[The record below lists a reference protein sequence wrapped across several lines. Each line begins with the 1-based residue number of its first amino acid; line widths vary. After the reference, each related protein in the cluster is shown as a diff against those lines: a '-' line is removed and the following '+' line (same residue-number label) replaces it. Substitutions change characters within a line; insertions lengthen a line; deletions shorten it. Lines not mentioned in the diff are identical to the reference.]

1 MMLTLLLL
9 AAGDAP
15 APVNSAVAVL
25 AVLRPLAAQREE
37 DLSQVGVVR
46 SRERG
51 RDIVAS
57 SAASLRRRARAL
69 KDELRTGAQGRIQ
82 VIFMDDTEL
91 TLGENASVVIDR
103 YAYDPAK
110 GIGDT
115 TLQTIKG
122 AFRFATGRINKLKLK
137 TILISTAF
145 ANIGV
150 RGMEFWGGPIDAKYG
165 VLLLEGEVIVSN
177 RASSVTLSKTG
188 EGSNIASPLEAPAHP
203 ASGRRRRSP
212 AP

>member
-1 MMLTLLLL
+1 MHM
-9 AAGDAP
+9 
-15 APVNSAVAVL
+15 
-25 AVLRPLAAQREE
+25 
-37 DLSQVGVVR
+37 
-46 SRERG
+46 
-51 RDIVAS
+51 
-57 SAASLRRRARAL
+57 

-103 YAYDPAK
+103 YAYDPAE

-122 AFRFATGRINKLKLK
+122 AFRFATGRITKLKLK
-137 TILISTAF
+137 TILITTAF

-150 RGMEFWGGPIDAKYG
+150 PGMEFWRADDTISWAAARRRGH
-165 VLLLEGEVIVSN
+165 LSN
-177 RASSVTLSKTG
+177 RATSVTLYARPAKAPT
-188 EGSNIASPLEAPAHP
+188 SPPRSRHPAHP
-203 ASGRRRRSP
+203 ASDRRRRSP

>member
-1 MMLTLLLL
+1 MHM
-9 AAGDAP
+9 
-15 APVNSAVAVL
+15 
-25 AVLRPLAAQREE
+25 
-37 DLSQVGVVR
+37 
-46 SRERG
+46 
-51 RDIVAS
+51 
-57 SAASLRRRARAL
+57 

-122 AFRFATGRINKLKLK
+122 AFRFATGRITKLKLK
-137 TILISTAF
+137 TILITTAF

-150 RGMEFWGGPIDAKYG
+150 PGMEFWGGPIDDRYG
-165 VLLLEGEVIVSN
+165 GLLLEGEVTVSN
-177 RASSVTLSKTG
+177 RADQRDTVCKTG
-188 EGSNIASPLEAPAHP
+188 EGSNIASPLEAP
-203 ASGRRRRSP
+203 G
-212 AP
+212 APSI

>member
-1 MMLTLLLL
+1 MHM
-9 AAGDAP
+9 
-15 APVNSAVAVL
+15 
-25 AVLRPLAAQREE
+25 
-37 DLSQVGVVR
+37 
-46 SRERG
+46 
-51 RDIVAS
+51 
-57 SAASLRRRARAL
+57 

-122 AFRFATGRINKLKLK
+122 AFRFATGRITKLKLK
-137 TILISTAF
+137 TILITTAF

-150 RGMEFWGGPIDAKYG
+150 PGMEFWGGPIDDRYG
-165 VLLLEGEVIVSN
+165 GLLLEGEVPC
-177 RASSVTLSKTG
+177 RTG
-188 EGSNIASPLEAPAHP
+188 PPA
-203 ASGRRRRSP
+203 
-212 AP
+212 

>member
-1 MMLTLLLL
+1 MHM
-9 AAGDAP
+9 
-15 APVNSAVAVL
+15 
-25 AVLRPLAAQREE
+25 
-37 DLSQVGVVR
+37 
-46 SRERG
+46 
-51 RDIVAS
+51 
-57 SAASLRRRARAL
+57 

-122 AFRFATGRINKLKLK
+122 AFRFATGRITKLKLK
-137 TILISTAF
+137 TIRITTAF

-150 RGMEFWGGPIDAKYG
+150 PGMEFWGGGPIDDRYG
-165 VLLLEGEVIVSN
+165 GLLLEGEVTVSN
-177 RASSVTLSKTG
+177 RATSVTLYARPAKAPT
-188 EGSNIASPLEAPAHP
+188 SPPRSRHPAHP
-203 ASGRRRRSP
+203 ASTGGEGRPRLETVTLH
-212 AP
+212 